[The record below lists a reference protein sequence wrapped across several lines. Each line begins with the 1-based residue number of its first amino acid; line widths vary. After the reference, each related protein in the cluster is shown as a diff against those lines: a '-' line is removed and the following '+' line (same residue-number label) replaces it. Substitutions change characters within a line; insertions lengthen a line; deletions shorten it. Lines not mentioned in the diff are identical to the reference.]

1 MKKANRYAQLE
12 AQASLLKA
20 RLATE
25 KEATYEQALY
35 YFERALSESGVS
47 HACKRAKAKMK
58 KEKN

>member
-25 KEATYEQALY
+25 KEATYEAGTLTT
-35 YFERALSESGVS
+35 LSEP
-47 HACKRAKAKMK
+47 
-58 KEKN
+58 